1 MATIELI
8 PDLAPGALQLAPGLH
23 LASIIQEFSLIK
35 TKLIELEKILKAE
48 HVKAEHVKAEHVKA
62 EHVKAEHVK
71 AEHVKAEHVKAEP
84 VKKQPVAKQVD
95 SIPEPISDEMCI
107 FMKLPTGSVTTRASV
122 LNYILQYIRLNKLQ
136 DFTQRKR
143 ILPDEPLRNI
153 LRLRIP
159 DDELTFFNL
168 HRYIENVL

>member
-1 MATIELI
+1 
-8 PDLAPGALQLAPGLH
+8 LAPGALQLAPGLH

-35 TKLIELEKILKAE
+35 TKLIELEKIL
-48 HVKAEHVKAEHVKA
+48 
-62 EHVKAEHVK
+62 KAEHVK

>member
-35 TKLIELEKILKAE
+35 TKLIELEKIL
-48 HVKAEHVKAEHVKA
+48 
-62 EHVKAEHVK
+62 KAEHVK